1 MTKCGNDLNEDTLAK
16 RLRHLQEEIKKEK
29 LADPGLI
36 DRIFDSIING
46 GHYYVGKKSTGK

>member
-1 MTKCGNDLNEDTLAK
+1 MNEDTVAK

-29 LADPGLI
+29 LADTGLL